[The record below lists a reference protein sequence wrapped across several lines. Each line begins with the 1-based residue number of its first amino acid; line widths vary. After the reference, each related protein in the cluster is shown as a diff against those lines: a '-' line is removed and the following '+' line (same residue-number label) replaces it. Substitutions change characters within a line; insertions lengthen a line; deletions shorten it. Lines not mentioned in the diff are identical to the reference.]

1 LLRLVGGT
9 GETQML
15 NVVPQ
20 LVEVLDSE
28 GVKVLADFLKLSF
41 NQAIIQVFLGF
52 SRRRL
57 RNFSTMRK
65 RPVFAL
71 SEEVVCMIS

>member
-1 LLRLVGGT
+1 
-9 GETQML
+9 
-15 NVVPQ
+15 VVPQ

-52 SRRRL
+52 S
-57 RNFSTMRK
+57 
-65 RPVFAL
+65 
-71 SEEVVCMIS
+71 